1 MKFMSKYVIVT
12 LKILFFRNVNMDYN
26 SIFRIQIIDETCLL
40 FIYIYRIVKYQAY
53 DYKQK

>member
-1 MKFMSKYVIVT
+1 MKFMNKYVIVT

-40 FIYIYRIVKYQAY
+40 FIYIVLLNIKHMTIN
-53 DYKQK
+53 KNE